1 MPRGCWPERYTPP
14 PPRAR
19 PGCYWLLG
27 DTGTPPPLGS
37 SVGGNSQTR
46 SVPVYPSHPGTNP
59 RVEGRGPAEEVSWW
73 LGQGRGVGQK
83 PGSERGAKGVKGDEG
98 PGPRRPLPTSDPI
111 LSPLSLKAL
120 GKRVE
125 VAGVGGVLT
134 YSWSSIDHECSTTKK
149 PHKAHIMGDPGTWP
163 EGP

>member
-46 SVPVYPSHPGTNP
+46 SVPVSPSHPGTNP